1 MPLTKVTSGVLAA
14 NAVNSDVIVD
24 FSITGNKLAN
34 TAVTTGTYGGASQI
48 PVVVVDQ
55 QGRLTSASNVAVSIP
70 SGAYVTGSNNSILS
84 TNTSITGNVTI
95 SPNTGGLTIG
105 PVVISANQTVTVSA
119 NARWVVL

>member
-14 NAVNSDVIVD
+14 NAVTSDVIANNT
-24 FSITGNKLAN
+24 ITGNKLAN
-34 TAVTTGTYGGASQI
+34 TAVSPGTYGGASQI

-55 QGRLTSASNVAVSIP
+55 QGRLTSASNVAVSIQ
-70 SGAYVTGSNNSILS
+70 SGAYITGSNNSILT

-95 SPNTGGLTIG
+95 SPNTGGLSIG
-105 PVVISANQTVTVSA
+105 PVTVEVSQSVTVSA

>member
-14 NAVNSDVIVD
+14 NAVTSDVIANNT
-24 FSITGNKLAN
+24 ITGNKLAN
-34 TAVTTGTYGGASQI
+34 TAVSPGTYGGASQI

-70 SGAYVTGSNNSILS
+70 SGAYITGSNNSILT
-84 TNTSITGNVTI
+84 TNTSITGNVTVA
-95 SPNTGGLTIG
+95 SNTGGLTIG
-105 PVVISANQTVTVSA
+105 PAVISANQTVTVSA